1 MDSRQGQ
8 VLSMDLEETVAPCRW
23 ADQFWQSGIQ
33 GLQVSGIW
41 DWPFISFALKHSL
54 IIFVFQCC
62 LGLRENDNKQF
73 DLALTSRSSTQ
84 HCLKSS
90 ISALRLKCCSSKHS
104 LANLAPGKEQPLE
117 QCRQFNRVAERSK
130 PKSGGFTGTECN
142 SLVPVGRMKVGL
154 RWTKDNI
161 QNDIKINHPTQ

>member
-1 MDSRQGQ
+1 AFIKETERWSKVLQLTTSFSLSSRVQRRAVGRGNIRGCKEEEEAEIERLAQG
-8 VLSMDLEETVAPCRW
+8 
-23 ADQFWQSGIQ
+23 
-33 GLQVSGIW
+33 
-41 DWPFISFALKHSL
+41 K
-54 IIFVFQCC
+54 CC